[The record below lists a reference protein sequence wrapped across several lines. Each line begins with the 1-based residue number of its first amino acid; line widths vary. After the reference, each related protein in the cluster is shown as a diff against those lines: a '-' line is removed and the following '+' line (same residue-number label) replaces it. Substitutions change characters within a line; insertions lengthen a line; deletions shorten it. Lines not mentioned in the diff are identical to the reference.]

1 MYSVLLG
8 KTCGNGRIVMY
19 REALSTI
26 KVLLAI
32 NILSILVVFY
42 IGFQLDSIALI
53 AFATD
58 KTLDSVSN
66 LVSFI
71 GIYYASQKPDYDHL
85 YGHTKFEVLARFI
98 LSIILFLS
106 VFQIIINAIKRI
118 IYGPPSILIQIT
130 EIAVLSIINIVILL
144 EGLYARHMGKK
155 TGVKTLSLESYNY
168 FNDTVSLLVITSG
181 LILSR
186 YNLSIIDP
194 ILAIFFAGLI
204 IKLGWEIF
212 KESVDILTDKAI
224 IPPNEIKN
232 IALSVEGALDCYDI
246 TTRTDGV
253 GIFLECT
260 VAVDPNLNV
269 EQAHKVTEKLEEKI
283 KEKYKNYLFKKIT
296 IHIEPAKIKDN
307 C

>member
-1 MYSVLLG
+1 M
-8 KTCGNGRIVMY
+8 MY
-19 REALSTI
+19 RDALSTI
-26 KVLLAI
+26 KVLLTI
-32 NILSILVVFY
+32 NIFSILTVFY
-42 IGFQLDSIALI
+42 LGFQLNSIALI

-58 KTLDSVSN
+58 KALDSVSN
-66 LVSFI
+66 FVSFV

-106 VFQIIINAIKRI
+106 VFQIIINAVKRI
-118 IYGPPSILIQIT
+118 IYGPPEILIHLTGVAALLVIN
-130 EIAVLSIINIVILL
+130 AVIFI
-144 EGLYARHMGKK
+144 EGLYARYMGKK

-168 FNDTVSLLVITSG
+168 FNDTVSLIIIISG

-194 ILAIFFAGLI
+194 VLAIIFAGLI
-204 IKLGWEIF
+204 IRLGWEIF

-224 IPPNEIKN
+224 IPPSEIRN
-232 IALSVEGALDCYDI
+232 VALSVKEVLDCYDI

-260 VAVDPNLNV
+260 IAVDPYLSI
-269 EQAHKVTEKLEEKI
+269 EQAHKITEKLEEKI
-283 KEKYKNYLFKKIT
+283 KDKYKNHLFRKIT
-296 IHIEPAKIKDN
+296 IHMEPAKIKDG